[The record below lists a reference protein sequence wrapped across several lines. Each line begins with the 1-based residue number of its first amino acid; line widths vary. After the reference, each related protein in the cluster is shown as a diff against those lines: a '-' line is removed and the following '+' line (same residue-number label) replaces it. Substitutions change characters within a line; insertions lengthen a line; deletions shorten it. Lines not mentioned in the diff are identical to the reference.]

1 MSVQQ
6 VITDKLRE
14 ALEVGHLE
22 VVNESH
28 MHNVPSGSE
37 THFKVTVAS
46 DDFKGK
52 KQVVRHQIV
61 YALLAD
67 EMAGPVHALAL
78 HTFTEDEWQSLVAAP
93 ESPACLGGRRAS

>member
-22 VVNESH
+22 VLNESFR
-28 MHNVPSGSE
+28 HNVPSGSE
-37 THFKVTVAS
+37 THFKVTVVS

-67 EMAGPVHALAL
+67 EMAGTVHALAL
-78 HTFTEDEWQSLVAAP
+78 HTFTEDESQQLSAAP
-93 ESPACLGGRRAS
+93 GSPACLGGRRAS

>member
-22 VVNESH
+22 VLNESH
-28 MHNVPSGSE
+28 THNVPPGSE
-37 THFKVTVAS
+37 THFKVTVVS

-78 HTFTEDEWQSLVAAP
+78 HTYSEDEWQQLSAAP
-93 ESPACLGGRRAS
+93 DSPACLGGRRAS

>member
-6 VITDKLRE
+6 VVTQKLRE
-14 ALEVGHLE
+14 ALDVAHLD
-22 VVNESH
+22 VINESF
-28 MHNVPSGSE
+28 MHNVPAGAE
-37 THFKVTVAS
+37 THFKVTLVS

-78 HTFTEDEWQSLVAAP
+78 HIYTEDEWQQRAAAP
-93 ESPACLGGRRAS
+93 DSPACLGGRRAS